1 VIVMNDDAIPQPQD
15 GAARIR
21 LRPWSQDDLW
31 LLRRTNAPEM
41 TEHLGGPETERKLA
55 ERHERYQRI
64 DGDAGRMFVI
74 VLEPSGEVV
83 GSIGF
88 WGQTWEGEPV
98 YETGWGVLP
107 EYQGRGIAAAAAR
120 AVVAEARVL
129 GNRRW
134 LHAFPKVDHDASN
147 AVCRKAG
154 FTLMGECAFE
164 YPKGNPIRSND
175 WRTELHPPQA

>member
-1 VIVMNDDAIPQPQD
+1 MDDAPTPAAPRT
-15 GAARIR
+15 GAAPIR
-21 LRPWSQDDLW
+21 LRPWSADDLW
-31 LLRRTNAPEM
+31 LLRRTNSPEM
-41 TEHLGGPETERKLA
+41 TAQLGGPESEEKLA

-74 VLEPSGEVV
+74 VTEPGGEAV

-88 WGQTWEGEPV
+88 WGQTWQGEPV

-107 EYQGRGIAAAAAR
+107 EHQGRGIAAAAAR
-120 AVVAEARVL
+120 LLIAEARER

-134 LHAFPKVDHDASN
+134 LHAFPKVEHAASN

-154 FTLMGECAFE
+154 FRLMGECAFE
-164 YPKGNPIRSND
+164 YPKGHPIRSND
-175 WRTELHPPQA
+175 WRTELRPAQD